1 MVPVADLGGD
11 PGRERSGRT
20 TGWYDRA
27 RMDHPDRQLRLD
39 LFGWMALTRAFD
51 DAMVSMWKQGRGVG
65 GTFSQRGHEAISV
78 GVAMATTGADVMA
91 PMHRDLGAYL
101 VRGMTPE
108 RIFANLLGRATGPS
122 GGRDANLH
130 GLGDLSLGL
139 IGFISHIP
147 QALPTALGAAM
158 ALKYRGAAGASVTFV
173 GDGGVSAGAFHEV
186 LNMAALWKAPF
197 VLIVENNQFAYSTP
211 VEQSLAI
218 TDIAG
223 VAAGYGIPGIRIDGN
238 EVETVYRTA
247 AMALERARR
256 GDGPSLIEASTMR
269 MLGHAIHDG
278 AEYVPAEV
286 LERWRLR
293 DPIALYRAL
302 LLASGAATEPEL
314 DGIAA
319 AARTR
324 IERAVAVAEA
334 DPLPDPASLTDGVY
348 AP

>member
-1 MVPVADLGGD
+1 
-11 PGRERSGRT
+11 
-20 TGWYDRA
+20 
-27 RMDHPDRQLRLD
+27 MDHGDRQLRLD

-78 GVAMATTGADVMA
+78 GVAMATIRDDVMA

-108 RIFANLLGRATGPS
+108 RIFSNLLGKATGPS

-130 GLGDLSLGL
+130 GMGDLELGL
-139 IGFISHIP
+139 IGFVSHIP

-158 ALKYRGAAGASVTFV
+158 ALKYLGTRGAAVTFV
-173 GDGGVSAGAFHEV
+173 GDGGVGAGAFHEV
-186 LNMAALWKAPF
+186 LNMAALWKAPL
-197 VLIVENNQFAYSTP
+197 VLVVENNQFAYSTP
-211 VEQSLAI
+211 VAEGLAI
-218 TDIAG
+218 ADIAG
-223 VAAGYGIPGIRIDGN
+223 LAEVYGISGARIDGN
-238 EVETVYRTA
+238 DVETVHRTA
-247 AMALERARR
+247 ATALEQARR

-278 AEYVPAEV
+278 AEYVSTEL

-293 DPIALYRAL
+293 DPIALHRSL
-302 LLASGAATEPEL
+302 LLSSGAATEPEL
-314 DGIAA
+314 DELVA
-319 AARTR
+319 AARQR
-324 IERAVAVAEA
+324 IERAVAIAEA
-334 DPLPDPASLTDGVY
+334 DSLPDPGSLTDGVY

>member
-1 MVPVADLGGD
+1 
-11 PGRERSGRT
+11 
-20 TGWYDRA
+20 
-27 RMDHPDRQLRLD
+27 
-39 LFGWMALTRAFD
+39 
-51 DAMVSMWKQGRGVG
+51 
-65 GTFSQRGHEAISV
+65 
-78 GVAMATTGADVMA
+78 
-91 PMHRDLGAYL
+91 
-101 VRGMTPE
+101 
-108 RIFANLLGRATGPS
+108 
-122 GGRDANLH
+122 
-130 GLGDLSLGL
+130 
-139 IGFISHIP
+139 
-147 QALPTALGAAM
+147 M
-158 ALKYRGAAGASVTFV
+158 ALKYRGSAGASVTFV

-211 VEQSLAI
+211 IQQSLAI

-247 AMALERARR
+247 AVALERARR
-256 GDGPSLIEASTMR
+256 GEGPSLIEASTMR

-278 AEYVPAEV
+278 AEYVPSEV

-293 DPIALYRAL
+293 DPIALHRSL

>member
-1 MVPVADLGGD
+1 
-11 PGRERSGRT
+11 
-20 TGWYDRA
+20 
-27 RMDHPDRQLRLD
+27 MDHRDRQLRLD

-51 DAMVSMWKQGRGVG
+51 DAMVAMWKQGRGVG

-108 RIFANLLGRATGPS
+108 RIFANLLGKATGPS

-130 GLGDLSLGL
+130 GMGDLRLGL

-147 QALPTALGAAM
+147 QALPTSLGAAM
-158 ALKYRGAAGASVTFV
+158 ALKYQGKEAASVTFV
-173 GDGGVSAGAFHEV
+173 GDGGVGAGAFHEV

-211 VEQSLAI
+211 VHQGLAI

-223 VAAGYGIPGIRIDGN
+223 LAAAYGVPGIKIDGN
-238 EVETVYRTA
+238 DVETVHRTA
-247 AMALERARR
+247 VAALGRARA
-256 GDGPSLIEASTMR
+256 GEGPSLIEATTMR

-293 DPIALYRAL
+293 DPIAVHRSL
-302 LLASGAATEPEL
+302 LLGSGAATESEL
-314 DGIAA
+314 DGIVA

-324 IERAVAVAEA
+324 IERAVAVAQA
-334 DPLPDPASLTDGVY
+334 DPLPDPATLTDGVY
-348 AP
+348 SS